1 MKTNRW
7 FYFVGIVVLILA
19 VASPAFAQEG
29 SAPQSPD
36 GPKMYLPVVTRY
48 TSPYTVSGQI
58 KDAQDMPLSG
68 AVVTSAKGGTAT
80 TGPDGVFSLKTEP
93 GAQTITAVK
102 DGFTFEPATADLS
115 VAEDVNN
122 LNFTAVKPADV
133 EWWLGWNCTSS
144 NLLLNSNFEGA
155 NGWTISVANNPSVY
169 TTDYSWSGNWSMQSG
184 VPLGIA
190 NPFPN
195 QFTTAEFWQPTT
207 AEIPWN
213 AVFVRLRMRV
223 LPMSD
228 QRFGYHIAEQAAMDA
243 AGPNAP
249 DATESQYAHV
259 RDEGNTKTLKQL
271 FKWFPID
278 ARYWLF
284 RAYDLREF
292 RGDTISILFGAANDG
307 DAHGNT
313 ALYVDDVYLDVCVP

>member
-1 MKTNRW
+1 MKTNRL
-7 FYFVGIVVLILA
+7 FYLIGIVVLMLA
-19 VASPAFAQEG
+19 FASPVFAQEG
-29 SAPQSPD
+29 NVPQSPE
-36 GPKMYLPVVTRY
+36 GVKVYLPVVTRY
-48 TSPYTVSGQI
+48 TSPYTLSGQI
-58 KDAQDMPLSG
+58 KDAQDLPLSG
-68 AVVTSAKGGTAT
+68 ALVSNGKGGSAT
-80 TGPDGVFSLKTEP
+80 TDVNGVFSLKTDP
-93 GAQTITAVK
+93 GGQTLTASK
-102 DGFTFEPATADLS
+102 DGYTFEPATADLS
-115 VAEDVNN
+115 VSENINN
-122 LNFTAVKPADV
+122 LNFTAMKPADV
-133 EWWLGWNCTSS
+133 EWWWGWNCTTS
-144 NLLLNSNFEGA
+144 NLLANSDFEGA
-155 NGWTISVANNPSVY
+155 GGWTISPANNPSVY
-169 TTDYSWSGNWSMQSG
+169 TTDYSWSGSWSMQSG

-207 AEIPWN
+207 SAIPAN
-213 AVFVRLRMRV
+213 AIFVRLRMRV

-228 QRFGYHIAEQAAMDA
+228 QRYGYHIAEQATMDA

-284 RAYDLREF
+284 RSYDLREF

-313 ALYVDDVYLDVCVP
+313 VMYVDDVYLDVCVP